1 MHDRKSLSLAAELR
15 RNMRAEFP
23 AVARLSVSDPDF
35 METILDYAARS
46 QSSLVQAAALTL
58 RSQLEGSGYLHAPR
72 REPPA
77 GTDAAPSAGGRP
89 THKRRVYR
97 GRVIDDPE

>member
-15 RNMRAEFP
+15 RNLRAEFP

-35 METILDYAARS
+35 MEAILEYAGRS
-46 QSSLVQAAALTL
+46 QSSLVQAASLTL
-58 RSQLEGSGYLHAPR
+58 RSQLEGAGYLQRPAPKAAGEDGASTGGDRPAPR
-72 REPPA
+72 
-77 GTDAAPSAGGRP
+77 
-89 THKRRVYR
+89 RRVYR